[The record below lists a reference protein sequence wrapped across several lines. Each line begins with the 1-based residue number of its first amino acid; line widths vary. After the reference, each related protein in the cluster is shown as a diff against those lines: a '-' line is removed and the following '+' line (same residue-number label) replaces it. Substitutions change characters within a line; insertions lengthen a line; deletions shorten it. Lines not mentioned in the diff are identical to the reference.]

1 MSRFASGS
9 LEGSKFESS
18 GKLSLRYIFFAPGDQ
33 LIFFRDNMY
42 QNISMLLIDQLLNQS
57 IFSHA
62 DEPCILSTDLLLSRR
77 MKTPTNL
84 KLEATRLGRSLILK

>member
-9 LEGSKFESS
+9 LEGSKIESS

-33 LIFFRDNMY
+33 LIFFRVNMY

-62 DEPCILSTDLLLSRR
+62 DEPCILATDLLRSRR
-77 MKTPTNL
+77 MKTPQ
-84 KLEATRLGRSLILK
+84 I